1 MTRTGVLLLLA
12 TLVAACS
19 ATPSIN
25 RTRTT
30 LGEVNMEGLECRRDK
45 PPGSSIGRTICATPE
60 NWAEYEKAQ
69 SDTSQAALDRRR
81 DQSDNRIF
89 YPGMRPD

>member
-60 NWAEYEKAQ
+60 NWAQFEADE
-69 SDTSQAALDRRR
+69 SEESQAMLDRQR
-81 DQSDNRIF
+81 DDTDNRVL
-89 YPGMRPD
+89 YRGMRAD